1 MIAFVTGVTGQ
12 DGHHMARLLLSKG
25 IEVVGL
31 TRDVT
36 RATAAFTDP
45 AFEGLKLEPLD
56 YAEPGAFGRLFRQYR
71 PEQVYN
77 FAAKATGVGMFDAP
91 AEMTRL
97 NGTFVLDILEAIR
110 HDAQP
115 SRTSF
120 CQASSSEMFGDV
132 QVSPQ
137 DETTAFRPRSPY
149 GAAKLFAH
157 NMLGVYR
164 SAFGIRASSAILY
177 NHESWRRSTQF
188 VTRKIANGAAR
199 ISLGLDSVL
208 KLGPL
213 DITRDWGYAPEYV
226 DAMRLMALAEQPT
239 DYVVSTG
246 KLNTIRH
253 LCAIAFGHLGLDYKA
268 HVQGNAAD
276 TRISH
281 SVNLHG
287 NPSKIRNDLGWSAQR
302 SIDDIMIEMVEHDLS
317 LLGKANSSR

>member
-12 DGHHMARLLLSKG
+12 DGHHMARQLLSMG
-25 IEVVGL
+25 VEVVGL

-36 RATAAFTDP
+36 RAKTEFTDG
-45 AFEGLKLEPLD
+45 AFQGLKLEFLD
-56 YAEPGAFGRLFRQYR
+56 YAEAGAFGRLFRRYR
-71 PEQVYN
+71 PEQVFN

-115 SRTSF
+115 ERTSF

-132 QVSPQ
+132 SVSPQ
-137 DETTAFRPRSPY
+137 DEGTTFRPRSPY

-199 ISLGLDSVL
+199 ISMGLDSVL

-226 DAMRLMALAEQPT
+226 YAMRLMALAEQPS
-239 DYVVSTG
+239 DYVVATG
-246 KLNTIRH
+246 RLHTIRH
-253 LCAIAFGHLGLDYKA
+253 LCSIAFGHLGLDYTA
-268 HVQGNAAD
+268 HVQANAAD
-276 TRISH
+276 NRINH

-287 NPSKIRNDLGWSAQR
+287 NPSKIRNDLGWSAHQ
-302 SIDDIMIEMVEHDLS
+302 SINDIMIEMVEHDLS
-317 LLGKANSSR
+317 LLRIARSVR

>member
-1 MIAFVTGVTGQ
+1 MIAFVTGITGQ

-25 IEVVGL
+25 VEVVGL

-36 RATAAFTDP
+36 RASAEFTDK
-45 AFEGLKLEPLD
+45 AFEGLALEPLD
-56 YAEPGAFGRLFRQYR
+56 YNEPGAFGRLFRRYR
-71 PEQVYN
+71 PEQVFN

-110 HDAQP
+110 HDVQP
-115 SRTSF
+115 GRTSF

-137 DETTAFRPRSPY
+137 DENTAFRPRSPY

-164 SAFGIRASSAILY
+164 AAFGIRASSAILY
-177 NHESWRRSTQF
+177 NHESVRRSTQF
-188 VTRKIANGAAR
+188 VTRKIASGVAR

-213 DITRDWGYAPEYV
+213 DTTRDWGYAPEYV

-239 DYVVSTG
+239 DYVVATG
-246 KLNTIRH
+246 KLNTIQH
-253 LCAIAFGHLGLDYKA
+253 LCAIAFGHLGLDYTA
-268 HVQGNAAD
+268 HVQANSAD
-276 TRISH
+276 TRVSH

-302 SIDDIMIEMVEHDLS
+302 SIDEIMIEMVEHDLS
-317 LLGKANSSR
+317 LLGKAKPAR